1 MSVNAKH
8 AQDHSAY
15 DAIRRAADGIRLRV
29 LEHTIEHGGY
39 LSQACSS
46 AEMLATLYLYSMNL
60 GPSLGSRI
68 PAPFGM
74 NDAPSAQN
82 PRRISGAAYNGAK
95 APDRDRFFLSPT
107 HYALTLY
114 AALIEA
120 GRLAPEGLA
129 QFSQDGSSVEMIGGE
144 HSPGHE
150 VNGGS
155 FGQALSQAA
164 GVAVARRLKGESGR
178 VWVFMS
184 DGEFQEGQTWE
195 AFTTMAFHKVDNLS
209 VFVDVNN
216 QQVDGRMQDVMDIEP
231 LQSKLS
237 AFGAQ
242 VVKVDGHDIEALVDA
257 ATQHQAGKP
266 LVVLGYT
273 SPYQGLEIL
282 KERYPHLHYIRFKSE
297 AERQRYRDVLQ
308 TLTARRGVYGNT

>member
-1 MSVNAKH
+1 MTAGTTHDGNRST
-8 AQDHSAY
+8 Y

-46 AEMLATLYLYSMNL
+46 AEMLATLYLHSMTL
-60 GPSLGSRI
+60 GPSEGSMI

-74 NDAPSAQN
+74 NDVPGAQN
-82 PRRISGAAYNGAK
+82 PQHRSGAVYNGAK
-95 APDRDRFFLSPT
+95 APELDRFFLSPT
-107 HYALTLY
+107 HYALALY
-114 AALIEA
+114 ATLIET

-195 AFTTMAFHKVDNLS
+195 AFTTMAFHRVDNLS
-209 VFVDVNN
+209 IFVDVNN
-216 QQVDGRMQDVMDIEP
+216 QQVDGRMQDVMNIEP
-231 LQSKLS
+231 LQVKLG
-237 AFGAQ
+237 AFGAH

-257 ATQHQAGKP
+257 AQQHQTGKP

-273 SPYQGLEIL
+273 SPYQGMEIL
-282 KERYPHLHYIRFKSE
+282 KERYPHLHYIRFKNE
-297 AERQRYRDVLQ
+297 TERQRYREVLQ
-308 TLTARRGVYGNT
+308 ALITKRNIYGDA

>member
-1 MSVNAKH
+1 MTVS
-8 AQDHSAY
+8 AQHNQDRSTY

-46 AEMLATLYLYSMNL
+46 AEMLATLYLHSMNL
-60 GPSLGSRI
+60 GPSEGSMI
-68 PAPFGM
+68 PASFGM
-74 NDAPSAQN
+74 NDVPSAKN
-82 PRRISGAAYNGAK
+82 LHRMSGAVYNGAR
-95 APDRDRFFLSPT
+95 APELDRFFLSPT
-107 HYALTLY
+107 HYALALY
-114 AALIEA
+114 ATLIEA

-164 GVAVARRLKGESGR
+164 GVAVARRLKGDSGR

-195 AFTTMAFHKVDNLS
+195 AFTTMAFHRVDNLS
-209 VFVDVNN
+209 IFVDVNN
-216 QQVDGRMQDVMDIEP
+216 QQVDGRMQDVMSIEP
-231 LQSKLS
+231 LESKLS
-237 AFGAQ
+237 AFGAH

-257 ATQHQAGKP
+257 AQQHQAGKP

-273 SPYQGLEIL
+273 SPYRGLEIL
-282 KERYPHLHYIRFKSE
+282 KERYPHLHYIRFKNE

-308 TLTARRGVYGNT
+308 ALTARRNVYGDA

>member
-1 MSVNAKH
+1 MTVSAKH
-8 AQDHSAY
+8 DRDRSTY
-15 DAIRRAADGIRLRV
+15 DAIRSAADGIRLRV

-46 AEMLATLYLYSMNL
+46 AEMLATLYLHSMNL
-60 GPSLGSRI
+60 GPSVGSMI
-68 PAPFGM
+68 PVPFGM
-74 NDAPSAQN
+74 NDVPS
-82 PRRISGAAYNGAK
+82 PHSPHRMSGALYNGAK
-95 APDRDRFFLSPT
+95 APELDRFFLSPT
-107 HYALTLY
+107 HYALALY
-114 AALIEA
+114 ATLIEA
-120 GRLAPEGLA
+120 KRLAPEGLA

-164 GVAVARRLKGESGR
+164 GVAVGRRLKGESGR

-209 VFVDVNN
+209 IFVDVNN
-216 QQVDGRMQDVMDIEP
+216 QQVDGRMQDVMSIEP

-237 AFGAQ
+237 AFGAH

-257 ATQHQAGKP
+257 AQERQMGKP

-273 SPYQGLEIL
+273 SPYQGMEIL
-282 KERYPHLHYIRFKSE
+282 KERYPHLHYIRFKNE
-297 AERQRYRDVLQ
+297 VERQRYRDVLQ
-308 TLTARRGVYGNT
+308 ALDARRSAYGDA

>member
-1 MSVNAKH
+1 MTVGAKH
-8 AQDHSAY
+8 DLSTY

-46 AEMLATLYLYSMNL
+46 AEMMATLYLHCMKL
-60 GPSLGSRI
+60 GPSRGPMI
-68 PAPFGM
+68 PVPFGM
-74 NDAPSAQN
+74 DNVPSAQN
-82 PRRISGAAYNGAK
+82 PHRMSGAIYNGAK
-95 APDRDRFFLSPT
+95 APETDRFFLSPT

-114 AALIEA
+114 ATLIEA

-164 GVAVARRLKGESGR
+164 GVAVARRLKGESGH
-178 VWVFMS
+178 VWAFMS

-209 VFVDVNN
+209 IFVDVNN
-216 QQVDGRMQDVMDIEP
+216 QQVDGRMQDVMSIEP

-237 AFGAQ
+237 AFGAH
-242 VVKVDGHDIEALVDA
+242 VVTVNGHDIEALVDA
-257 ATQHQAGKP
+257 AQERQTGKP

-273 SPYQGLEIL
+273 NPYQGIEIL
-282 KERYPHLHYIRFKSE
+282 KERYPHLHYIRFKNE

-308 TLTARRGVYGNT
+308 VLTARRSAYGDA